1 MPDTADPVSNLR
13 DLRDSI
19 DNIDAA
25 IIHLLAER
33 CQVALRCGGHA
44 PSYRKF
50 RTIWAGCARCRMTR
64 TTTRAPG
71 CVSSLRQIT

>member
-33 CQVALRCGGHA
+33 CQVD
-44 PSYRKF
+44 
-50 RTIWAGCARCRMTR
+50 
-64 TTTRAPG
+64 
-71 CVSSLRQIT
+71 